1 MCNITNLNMAT
12 RIVIADDHDIIRAGI
27 KSVLKGHAEYE
38 VCAEASNGEE
48 ALDVVEKIKPDIL
61 LLDITMP
68 KISGL
73 DIIARIKRVSA
84 KTKIII
90 ISVHKLGAY
99 VSKALQQGVS
109 GYLNKENVAEELILA
124 LARVA
129 AGKVYLGE
137 AISEY
142 LAGTAKEPKK
152 KNEAIALLNERENDV
167 LRLTVEGKT
176 AKEIADVLFISRRTV
191 ENHKNSI
198 LKKLNLHKTSDLI
211 KYALENKII
220 DA

>member
-1 MCNITNLNMAT
+1 MAI

-27 KSVLKGHAEYE
+27 KSVLSAHTEYE
-38 VCAEASNGEE
+38 VCAEAVNGEE
-48 ALDVVEKIKPDIL
+48 ALEVAERVKPDIL

-73 DIIARIKRVSA
+73 DIISRVKRVSPQ
-84 KTKIII
+84 TKIII

-99 VSKALQQGVS
+99 VLKALHQGVS
-109 GYLNKENVAEELILA
+109 GYLHKENVAEELILA
-124 LARVA
+124 LRKVT

-142 LAGTAKEPKK
+142 LADTAKEPKK
-152 KNEAIALLNERENDV
+152 KNEALAVLNERESDI
-167 LRLTVEGKT
+167 LRLVAEGKT
-176 AKEIADVLFISRRTV
+176 AKEIANILFISHRTV
-191 ENHKNSI
+191 ENYKNSI

-211 KYALENKII
+211 KFALENKIL